1 MVVLLEGVDVEGRG
15 ITAGL
20 FKIVVMVL
28 GSEGGFEENVAAT
41 VVVGDISTID

>member
-20 FKIVVMVL
+20 FEIVEWCWGV
-28 GSEGGFEENVAAT
+28 GEELKKMLLPLW
-41 VVVGDISTID
+41 